1 MSAFSVLWSIDV
13 CLEIVS
19 VTKQNV
25 HVKVDIFN
33 LYGDFS
39 LLFSWKSSSRIEYT
53 VELFHIYR
61 IEQLFGSPKS
71 LKAVFNMIHILHT
84 LDQCHESR
92 KRHLRRPHF
101 SKRLTKLA
109 IFPDYKRPGMLCL
122 ALPARCKVR
131 KLDFQSEF
139 SMSKII

>member
-39 LLFSWKSSSRIEYT
+39 LLFS
-53 VELFHIYR
+53 LGN
-61 IEQLFGSPKS
+61 L
-71 LKAVFNMIHILHT
+71 
-84 LDQCHESR
+84 
-92 KRHLRRPHF
+92 
-101 SKRLTKLA
+101 
-109 IFPDYKRPGMLCL
+109 
-122 ALPARCKVR
+122 VR
-131 KLDFQSEF
+131 VLSTQ
-139 SMSKII
+139 